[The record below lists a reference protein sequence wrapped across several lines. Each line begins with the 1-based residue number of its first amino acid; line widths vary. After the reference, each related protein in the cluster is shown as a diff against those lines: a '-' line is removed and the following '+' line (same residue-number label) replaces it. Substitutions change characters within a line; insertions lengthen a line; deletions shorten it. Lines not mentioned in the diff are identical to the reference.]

1 MSAARRFWETTAL
14 EDMTRQQ
21 WESLCDGCALCCL
34 HKLEDEDSG
43 EVYYTDIHCRHMNTD
58 NCQCSVYL
66 ERQKHVPHCVWLTP
80 EQASEFQWLPD
91 TCAYR
96 LVAEGKPLY
105 DWHPLISGDPASVH
119 EAGVSIRGKGV
130 SDQQVKEKDWEDHI
144 IWKA

>member
-1 MSAARRFWETTAL
+1 VSAEAFWRTTAL
-14 EDMTRQQ
+14 QDMSKTQ

-43 EVYYTDIHCRHMNTD
+43 EVYYTDIHCRHMDTS
-58 NCQCSVYL
+58 NCQCTVYQ

-80 EQASEFQWLPD
+80 EQASEFKWLPE

-96 LVAEGKPLY
+96 VLAEGRDLPE
-105 DWHPLISGDPASVH
+105 WHPLITGDADSVH
-119 EAGVSIRGKGV
+119 RAGISIRGKGF
-130 SDQQVKEKDWEDHI
+130 SDADVAEEDWEDHI